1 MKDTKKDI
9 CGEEYDVF
17 PEESSTESEVFHYI
31 DFTGV
36 DIEKKTLY
44 IDTVP
49 RTRITESFREWVI
62 MRIEKFI
69 ETLITCI
76 YNRKPLLLKLSTRN
90 NKCIFDRQTNM
101 IKRNSIGKNRFF
113 RFPDRT
119 KKGSWKFT
127 VLVRVL
133 DLIHEALVS
142 NTPVT
147 KRNIFYRDVNLFK
160 EQKIVDNLIED
171 IAFTFKV
178 RRSALN
184 VLATARGLVCGY
196 IKIKRKNFDEINCL
210 QDSEVLIPSET
221 EIEDLEIEADWILV
235 VEKESTFKT
244 LTICK
249 LHDHPIAGKGV
260 IITAKGFPD
269 ISTREFLYMISKS
282 ILSSQNP
289 YKRSTPILCLVDHD
303 PYGIGI
309 LATYKYGS
317 YATAHNSHLMAIP
330 SIKWVGVHSNDFDKT
345 QENGYIPMS
354 KHDVKKA
361 FELLQK
367 EWIQDHISWRN
378 ELCRMLFT
386 GMKAEIQL
394 ICENDG
400 RCLTEYLADKISKG
414 KWI

>member
-1 MKDTKKDI
+1 MH
-9 CGEEYDVF
+9 F
-17 PEESSTESEVFHYI
+17 
-31 DFTGV
+31 
-36 DIEKKTLY
+36 
-44 IDTVP
+44 
-49 RTRITESFREWVI
+49 
-62 MRIEKFI
+62 
-69 ETLITCI
+69 
-76 YNRKPLLLKLSTRN
+76 
-90 NKCIFDRQTNM
+90 Q
-101 IKRNSIGKNRFF
+101 
-113 RFPDRT
+113 
-119 KKGSWKFT
+119 
-127 VLVRVL
+127 
-133 DLIHEALVS
+133 
-142 NTPVT
+142 
-147 KRNIFYRDVNLFK
+147 
-160 EQKIVDNLIED
+160 
-171 IAFTFKV
+171 
-178 RRSALN
+178 
-184 VLATARGLVCGY
+184 
-196 IKIKRKNFDEINCL
+196 
-210 QDSEVLIPSET
+210 
-221 EIEDLEIEADWILV
+221 
-235 VEKESTFKT
+235 
-244 LTICK
+244 
-249 LHDHPIAGKGV
+249 
-260 IITAKGFPD
+260 AKGFPD

-282 ILSSQNP
+282 ISSSQNP

-400 RCLTEYLADKISKG
+400 RCLTEYLADKIAKG

>member
-1 MKDTKKDI
+1 DSEIDVS
-9 CGEEYDVF
+9 EEKYNVF
-17 PEESSTESEVFHYI
+17 SEESSTESEIIHYI
-31 DFTGV
+31 DFAGV
-36 DIEKKTLY
+36 DMEKKTLY

-49 RTRITESFREWVI
+49 RTS
-62 MRIEKFI
+62 
-69 ETLITCI
+69 
-76 YNRKPLLLKLSTRN
+76 
-90 NKCIFDRQTNM
+90 IFDRQTNM
-101 IKRNSIGKNRFF
+101 IKRNSIGKERFF

-119 KKGSWKFT
+119 KKGSWKFA

-142 NTPVT
+142 NTPS
-147 KRNIFYRDVNLFK
+147 RNIFYRDVNLFK
-160 EQKIVDNLIED
+160 EQKIVDNIIED
-171 IAFTFKV
+171 IAFTFKI

-196 IKIKRKNFDEINCL
+196 IKIKRKNLDEINCL

-221 EIEDLEIEADWILV
+221 EIEGVEIEADWILV

-249 LHDHPIAGKGV
+249 LYDHPVAGKGV

-282 ILSSQNP
+282 ISSSQNP

-400 RCLTEYLADKISKG
+400 RCLTEYLADKIAK
-414 KWI
+414 